1 VEGASVDEV
10 AALID
15 RMRAVEPHVTV
26 AGPAPEAAIRELEAV
41 FGHPMPPS
49 YRAFLARFGGL
60 TIHANCVSGVTDGQ
74 IDGEMGR
81 AWCDTQ
87 VARERWRLPAELLVV
102 EPDEEEP
109 ACLDFGRREPHGE
122 CPVVR
127 FQSYRGSAYVTDP
140 SFGVWLVE
148 SLKASV
154 EAWSE

>member
-1 VEGASVDEV
+1 VDEV

-15 RMRAVEPHVTV
+15 QMRALEPHTTV
-26 AGPAPEAAIRELEAV
+26 AGPASESAIRELESA

-87 VARERWRLPAELLVV
+87 LARQQWQLPAALLVV
-102 EPDEEEP
+102 EPDGEEP
-109 ACLDFGRREPHGE
+109 ACLDFGQRGPDGE

-127 FQSYRGSAYVTDP
+127 FQSYRNSAYVTDP

-148 SLKASV
+148 SLQAYV

>member
-1 VEGASVDEV
+1 MDEV

-15 RMRAVEPHVTV
+15 QMRALEPHVTV
-26 AGPAPEAAIRELEAV
+26 AGPAPELAILQLEAT
-41 FGHPMPPS
+41 FGQPMPPS
-49 YRAFLARFGGL
+49 YRMFLGWFGGM
-60 TIHANCVSGVTDGQ
+60 TIHANCVSGITDGQ

-81 AWCDTQ
+81 VWCDTQ
-87 VARERWRLPAELLVV
+87 LARERWRLPPELLVV

-109 ACLDFGRREPHGE
+109 ACLDFTRRGPNGE

-127 FQSYRGSAYVTDP
+127 FQSYRGSAYFTDP

-148 SLKASV
+148 SLKASI